1 MKEAPP
7 SPARIFPDYRELP
20 RSVPMALIHGLR
32 AAAFLA
38 YLVLIAL
45 LLIDEKLGLMVFW
58 CLAVPVLPAV
68 FVVAP
73 GLWRAVCPMALANQT
88 PQLLNIAKGRRL
100 SPFLANRSFTIAVA
114 LFIAFIV
121 LRRPLL
127 NESGLAV
134 ALMLIS
140 AGVLAFL
147 GGLQFAGRSGWC
159 GTFCPLGPLQR
170 DYGHAPAV
178 LVPNAFCRECVGC
191 QSKCYDFSPQA
202 TLFNDVHDEDAR
214 HSGQRRFFMSMMPGV
229 VAGYFLQIDSS
240 VSYPVWLAI
249 FFGSTLVSVGLYQF
263 AISFL
268 GTEPARSASAFAAL
282 AISLFYLL
290 AGPLIVNAIETFT
303 DVEMPLFLVWAIR
316 GFGFLLA
323 ASLLVN
329 ALRLARR
336 YDAAQR
342 LSLRAPVH
350 SPKSQAHQVTDL
362 ASGRI
367 FHAAPGESL
376 LGAMSSAKLPVMA
389 VCRVGQCGSDPLVV
403 VEGAGNLSPAGPD
416 ERATLARLGLPD
428 NARLACQCTVSGPV
442 VIDTNVEK
450 YKRAAAEIPRTAPRL
465 QVIARADNGQ
475 EAGSF
480 PVDPSHLVGV
490 EHVVIIGNGIAGSTV
505 AEELRRLS
513 PSVRL
518 TLISAEAHPFYNRMA
533 LASVATGADKLSRL
547 TMLDPDWQ
555 RQLKVDVHLSN
566 RIASIDRITKTITT
580 LTGQTFSY
588 DRLVLAT
595 GARPGLPVPGF
606 LGCSNAF
613 VLRNAGDALALH
625 AFVQK
630 RAPRLALIIGGGV
643 LGVEMA
649 EALASTGVSVG
660 IIHRA
665 GHLLDRHVD
674 ATGARMLER
683 YLAGLHI
690 GILTET
696 EIERFVGD
704 GTLTAAKPRRLP
716 AMSADLFIAAIGNRP
731 NIELAAQCGLAV
743 RHGILVDAMM
753 RTSDP
758 SIFAIGDC
766 SEQDGA
772 SPGLWPVAVAQAQTA
787 AAAILGARQSSG
799 QVTSQPVMQLKSKG
813 IDLLSYGDVLA
824 VEGHDEVVSAAA
836 FSTSAW
842 RFVLR
847 NGKVAGASYVG
858 PAGSAGVFRRVLTS
872 GPLPPATIE
881 RLRAGHLQPD
891 TRVAPQ
897 GLPRSD

>member
-1 MKEAPP
+1 MKDAPP
-7 SPARIFPDYRELP
+7 NPARIFPDYRELP
-20 RSVPMALIHGLR
+20 RSAPAALLHGLR
-32 AAAFLA
+32 AVAFLA
-38 YLVLIAL
+38 YLALIGL
-45 LLIDEKLGLMVFW
+45 LLFNEKLGLTVFW
-58 CLAVPVLPAV
+58 GLAVPVLPAV
-68 FVVAP
+68 FVIAP

-88 PQLLNIAKGRRL
+88 PRLLNFTRGKRL
-100 SPFLANRSFTIAVA
+100 PPFLAKRSFSIAVA

-134 ALMLIS
+134 ALMLIA
-140 AGVLAFL
+140 AGVVAFL

-170 DYGHAPAV
+170 EYGHAPAV
-178 LVPNAFCRECVGC
+178 LVPNTFCGDCVGC

-214 HSGQRRFFMSMMPGV
+214 QSGQRRFFMSMMPGV
-229 VAGYFLQIDSS
+229 VAGYFLQVDSS
-240 VSYPVWLAI
+240 VGYPVWLAI

-263 AISFL
+263 SISFL
-268 GTEPARSASAFAAL
+268 GTEPARSASAFAAM

-290 AGPLIVNAIETFT
+290 AGPLVVDALETLTYF
-303 DVEMPLFLVWAIR
+303 EIPLPMEWSIR

-323 ASLLVN
+323 ATLLVN
-329 ALRLARR
+329 AFMLARR
-336 YDAAQR
+336 YDAVQR
-342 LSLRAPVH
+342 LSLRVPVR
-350 SPKSQAHQVTDL
+350 PLKRQAHQVRDL

-367 FHAAPGESL
+367 FHAAQGEGL
-376 LGAMSSAKLPVMA
+376 LGAMNAAKFPVMA

-403 VEGAGNLSPAGPD
+403 VEGADNLSPAGPD
-416 ERATLARLGLPD
+416 ERATLARLGLPP

-442 VIDTNVEK
+442 VIDTDVEK
-450 YKRAAAEIPRTAPRL
+450 YKHAAAETRRAAPKVR
-465 QVIARADNGQ
+465 VITRAENG
-475 EAGSF
+475 EAAGSF
-480 PVDPSHLVGV
+480 AIDPSHLVGV

-513 PSVRL
+513 PGVRL

-533 LASVATGADKLSRL
+533 LAGVAVGADKLSRL
-547 TMLDPDWQ
+547 MMLDPDWQ
-555 RQLKVDVHLSN
+555 KQTKVEVHLST

-580 LTGQTFSY
+580 LTGETFVY

-595 GARPGLPVPGF
+595 GARPSLPVPGF

-625 AFVQK
+625 GFVQK
-630 RAPRLALIIGGGV
+630 RAPRRALIIGGGV

-649 EALASTGVSVG
+649 EALANAGISVG
-660 IIHRA
+660 IVHRGA
-665 GHLLDRHVD
+665 HLLDRQVD
-674 ATGARMLER
+674 ASGARMLER
-683 YLAGLHI
+683 YLAGQHI
-690 GILTET
+690 DIVTET
-696 EIERFVGD
+696 QIERFVGD

-731 NIELAAQCGLAV
+731 NTELAAQCGLAV
-743 RHGILVDAMM
+743 RHGILVDTMM

-787 AAAILGARQSSG
+787 AAAILGARHSSG
-799 QVTSQPVMQLKSKG
+799 QIAPQPVMQLKSKG
-813 IDLLSYGDVLA
+813 IDLLSYGDVLT
-824 VEGHDEVVSAAA
+824 VQRHDEVVSAAA
-836 FSTSAW
+836 FSPSVW

-847 NGKVAGASYVG
+847 NGEVAGASYVG
-858 PAGSAGVFRRVLTS
+858 PAGSAGVFRGLLTS
-872 GPLPPATIE
+872 GTLPPATIE
-881 RLRAGHLQPD
+881 RLRAGHLKPETTTESQPY
-891 TRVAPQ
+891 
-897 GLPRSD
+897 G

>member
-20 RSVPMALIHGLR
+20 RSVPMVLIHGLR
-32 AAAFLA
+32 AVVFLA
-38 YLVLIAL
+38 YVTLIAL
-45 LLIDEKLGLMVFW
+45 LLVDEKLGLMVFW
-58 CLAVPVLPAV
+58 CLAVPALPAV
-68 FVVAP
+68 FVIAP

-88 PQLLNIAKGRRL
+88 PRLLNFSKGRRL
-100 SPFLANRSFTIAVA
+100 PPILAKRSFSIAVA
-114 LFIAFIV
+114 LFIAFIA

-127 NESGLAV
+127 NESGVAV
-134 ALMLIS
+134 AFMLAG
-140 AGVLAFL
+140 AGVFAFL

-178 LVPNAFCRECVGC
+178 LVPNTFCSDCVGC

-214 HSGQRRFFMSMMPGV
+214 QSGQRRFFMSMMPGV
-229 VAGYFLQIDSS
+229 VAGYFLQVDSS

-249 FFGSTLVSVGLYQF
+249 FLGSTLVSVGLYQF

-268 GTEPARSASAFAAL
+268 GTEPARSASAFAAT

-290 AGPLIVNAIETFT
+290 AGPLVVDA
-303 DVEMPLFLVWAIR
+303 VEALTYFEIPLPLEWSIR

-329 ALRLARR
+329 AFRLSRR

-342 LSLRAPVH
+342 RGPRVAVPS
-350 SPKSQAHQVTDL
+350 SKSQAHQVRDL

-367 FHAAPGESL
+367 FHAAAGGSL

-389 VCRVGQCGSDPLVV
+389 VCRVGQCGSDPVVV
-403 VEGAGNLSPAGPD
+403 VEGADNLSPAGPD
-416 ERATLARLGLPD
+416 ERATLARLGLPA
-428 NARLACQCTVSGPV
+428 NTRLACQCTVSGPV
-442 VIDTNVEK
+442 VIDTDVEK
-450 YKRAAAEIPRTAPRL
+450 YKRAAAKVPRTVPGGR
-465 QVIARADNGQ
+465 VIARADNGQ

-480 PVDPSHLVGV
+480 PIDPSHLTGV

-533 LASVATGADKLSRL
+533 LASIAMGTEKLPRL
-547 TMLDPDWQ
+547 LMLDPDWQ
-555 RQLKVDVHLSN
+555 RQTKVEVHLST
-566 RIASIDRITKTITT
+566 RIASIDRIAKTITT
-580 LTGQTFSY
+580 LTGETFSY

-595 GARPGLPVPGF
+595 GARPSLPVPGF

-630 RAPRLALIIGGGV
+630 RAPRRALIIGGGV

-649 EALASTGVSVG
+649 EALANAGISVG
-660 IIHRA
+660 IIHRRA
-665 GHLLDRHVD
+665 HLLDRQVD
-674 ATGARMLER
+674 AAGARMLER
-683 YLAGLHI
+683 YLAGQNI
-690 GILTET
+690 DIVTEA
-696 EIERFVGD
+696 EIERFLGD

-772 SPGLWPVAVAQAQTA
+772 SLGLWPVAVAQAQTA
-787 AAAILGARQSSG
+787 AAAILGARHSSG
-799 QVTSQPVMQLKSKG
+799 QRTLPPVMQLKSKG
-813 IDLLSYGDVLA
+813 IDLLSYGDVLT
-824 VEGHDEVVSAAA
+824 VQRDDEVLSAAA
-836 FSTSAW
+836 FSTSVW
-842 RFVLR
+842 RITLR
-847 NGKVAGASYVG
+847 NGAVAGASYVG
-858 PAGSAGVFRRVLTS
+858 PAGSAGAFRSLLTS
-872 GPLPPATIE
+872 GPLPPATID
-881 RLRAGHLQPD
+881 RLRAGHLERQV
-891 TRVAPQ
+891 TVAHEP
-897 GLPRSD
+897 